1 MATASGGCPD
11 ARAEARVRVAVG
23 WGHGERTGKV
33 TAPQPK
39 FRGLSTSPDSAV
51 RPVHPEDGRVP
62 SQQNLN
68 SGLEKARLSSNV
80 IASRTKLKH

>member
-23 WGHGERTGKV
+23 WGHGERTG
-33 TAPQPK
+33 QPK